1 MQTKV
6 KRPFY
11 LKKIQVL
18 LSSLHDDTNG
28 HFTHKF
34 RETSKQQESL
44 HEKSSYLSI
53 KKYLQVFI
61 LSFSH
66 IQV

>member
-53 KKYLQVFI
+53 KNIYKSLY
-61 LSFSH
+61 
-66 IQV
+66 